1 MIRKQGWCVLS
12 CITLITSPV
21 SHFVLVDYEVIKSET
36 LYECRCSW
44 FVFGCEESSTR
55 DLPTF
60 ARVIGLAK
68 HRSKSNWERESRTRI
83 ACSFPTS
90 ESTDL
95 SELPCCQS
103 KASCQE
109 PHLLCDQMQSTQND
123 SASLQSCGHLT
134 CTRPSSFQELRPWR
148 TRTTVLAFSMGLGV
162 RGAVARLKSMAPP
175 VNGRS
180 VTIVPFPF
188 SATPFVV
195 PKIKHV
201 WPSLETPKPLPTRI
215 SINMVGTPFQS

>member
-95 SELPCCQS
+95 SELPCSIQS
-103 KASCQE
+103 VLSGTTSSVRPNAIHAKWFCITTILWTLNL
-109 PHLLCDQMQSTQND
+109 HSTFFIPGAETMTDENH
-123 SASLQSCGHLT
+123 S
-134 CTRPSSFQELRPWR
+134 
-148 TRTTVLAFSMGLGV
+148 LGV
-162 RGAVARLKSMAPP
+162 LHGLRGKRSCSTPEIYGAP
-175 VNGRS
+175 S
-180 VTIVPFPF
+180 E
-188 SATPFVV
+188 
-195 PKIKHV
+195 
-201 WPSLETPKPLPTRI
+201 WPLGHHC
-215 SINMVGTPFQS
+215 SIPIQCYAFRCP